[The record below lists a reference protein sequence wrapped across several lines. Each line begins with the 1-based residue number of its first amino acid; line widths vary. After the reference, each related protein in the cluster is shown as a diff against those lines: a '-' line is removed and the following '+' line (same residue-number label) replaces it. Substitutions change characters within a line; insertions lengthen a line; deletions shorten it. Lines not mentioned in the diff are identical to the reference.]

1 MEDDLIRYF
10 AHLPNDALLAQ
21 FASGEVG
28 ERALPF
34 LIAELNLRGLRS
46 YATDHAADA
55 ENNGSLPPPGY
66 QHLVRGLL
74 PLNAQILLGRLRAE
88 GIDAHLSGANVTHLD
103 PFWFQALGGVRLFV
117 RKEHLAMAVDVI
129 NATRDGEYD
138 VEEPQQTPSE
148 MDRLNRK
155 RMLGW
160 TIVLT
165 VAVVW
170 GGLTLAALWS
180 LASVSS
186 AQATSFAIAK
196 IVASVLLIGYA
207 AVFLRVV
214 DVAVR
219 VQKRAVEDAAR
230 SVSPA
235 GGQ

>member
-1 MEDDLIRYF
+1 
-10 AHLPNDALLAQ
+10 
-21 FASGEVG
+21 
-28 ERALPF
+28 
-34 LIAELNLRGLRS
+34 
-46 YATDHAADA
+46 
-55 ENNGSLPPPGY
+55 
-66 QHLVRGLL
+66 
-74 PLNAQILLGRLRAE
+74 
-88 GIDAHLSGANVTHLD
+88 
-103 PFWFQALGGVRLFV
+103 
-117 RKEHLAMAVDVI
+117 MAVDVI